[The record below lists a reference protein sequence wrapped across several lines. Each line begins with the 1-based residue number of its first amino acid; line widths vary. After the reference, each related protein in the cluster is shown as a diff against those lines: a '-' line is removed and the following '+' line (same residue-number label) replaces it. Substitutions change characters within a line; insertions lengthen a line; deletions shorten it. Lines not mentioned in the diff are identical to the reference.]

1 MLHFALVMLVVVLT
15 AALFCCAVVA
25 NYVAEWAKFVF
36 FNYIALT
43 VRSMRR
49 GQN

>member
-1 MLHFALVMLVVVLT
+1 MHFALVIFVVVLS
-15 AALFCCAVVA
+15 APLFCCAVVA
-25 NYVAEWAKFVF
+25 NYVAEWGKFVF

-49 GQN
+49 GQK